1 MRPVLLAVAAKF
13 PQKEAAQAFQFLI
26 SLGVRLLIASTTRS
40 GSVEQPLAFA
50 ANEIFTGKITTPA
63 ELKKRLHDV
72 TPNDEEFRIEFE
84 TARVSKAQLAR
95 YYLRS
100 LEMAAKGESEPWFM
114 PTDDRSVINLEHILP
129 KKPDV
134 NWPQF
139 SEEEVGVFVNRLG
152 NQALMRASD
161 NSDLKSATFADKKQT
176 YSSSPYVLTSQIGDL
191 AKWNA
196 ESVAVRQKA
205 LAQLAVSAWPV

>member
-1 MRPVLLAVAAKF
+1 
-13 PQKEAAQAFQFLI
+13 
-26 SLGVRLLIASTTRS
+26 
-40 GSVEQPLAFA
+40 
-50 ANEIFTGKITTPA
+50 
-63 ELKKRLHDV
+63 V

-95 YYLRS
+95 YRLRS
-100 LEMAAKGESEPWFM
+100 LEMAAKGESEPWLM
-114 PTDDRSVINLEHILP
+114 PTNDRSVINLEHILP

-161 NSDLKSATFADKKQT
+161 NSDLKSATFADEKRT

-191 AKWNA
+191 DKWNA
-196 ESVAVRQKA
+196 ESVAVRQKS
-205 LAQLAVSAWPV
+205 LA

>member
-1 MRPVLLAVAAKF
+1 
-13 PQKEAAQAFQFLI
+13 
-26 SLGVRLLIASTTRS
+26 
-40 GSVEQPLAFA
+40 
-50 ANEIFTGKITTPA
+50 
-63 ELKKRLHDV
+63 
-72 TPNDEEFRIEFE
+72 
-84 TARVSKAQLAR
+84 
-95 YYLRS
+95 
-100 LEMAAKGESEPWFM
+100 MAAKGESEPWFM

-152 NQALMRASD
+152 NQGLMRASD

-191 AKWNA
+191 DKWNA
-196 ESVAVRQKA
+196 ESVAVRQKS
-205 LAQLAVSAWPV
+205 LAQLAVTAWPI